1 MSLEQQVERL
11 AIAMEKIVEIMVTG
25 QGQLQKELGAAV
37 TETPTLRPFPAPA
50 PVPAP
55 APAGATVT
63 PIGGNAAAAVMAPTL
78 DATRNALATFAQV
91 SNENAAKVQAS
102 LTAMNATK
110 LSDLDDAQRG
120 TLLAVLGIQA

>member
-50 PVPAP
+50 PAP